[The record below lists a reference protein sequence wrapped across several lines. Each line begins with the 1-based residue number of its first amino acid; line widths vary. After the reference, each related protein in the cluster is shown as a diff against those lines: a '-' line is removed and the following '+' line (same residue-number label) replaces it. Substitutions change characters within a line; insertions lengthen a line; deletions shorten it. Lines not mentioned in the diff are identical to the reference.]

1 MKRGTFNFEV
11 TVEGSLVD
19 IPENVET
26 LRRLWLDR
34 TFINGSNLGPGNAG
48 DFDYGAWHVS
58 CHVTGAGG
66 VRQAADG
73 RLLWLEISY
82 DRNPDLYYAS
92 LTAETSGRVSTYRL
106 GSPEA
111 NALLQG
117 SKLLGFVE
125 GNSTGHISARRVN
138 DPPTRFNNWP
148 RQDFD
153 QPVDS
158 SSEGGKVWEHW
169 CTLRDIRPS
178 CAIANSI
185 LSAYVSLVAAL
196 GDQFP
201 PTVARGRRD
210 YSHPIQ
216 LCTFVRA
223 GFTSKESATWNTIP
237 TAIPAAGEKLL
248 LEARPVDAL
257 AAVKQLSW
265 VDPPRYYMFS
275 RRISRWSSTSD
286 VKQDLQNFGL

>member
-11 TVEGSLVD
+11 TVEGSLAD
-19 IPENVET
+19 IPENVEA

-34 TFINGSNLGPGNAG
+34 TYINGSNLGPGNAG

-58 CHVTGAGG
+58 CHVAGAGG

-92 LTAETSGRVSTYRL
+92 LTAEASGRVSTYRL
-106 GSPEA
+106 DSPQA

-125 GNSTGHISARRVN
+125 GNSTGHISARQVN
-138 DPPTRFNNWP
+138 DPPTRFNSWQ

-158 SSEGGKVWEHW
+158 SGQGGKVWEHW

-178 CAIANSI
+178 CGIANSV

-210 YSHPIQ
+210 YSHPTQ

-237 TAIPAAGEKLL
+237 MAIPTALEKLL
-248 LEARPVDAL
+248 LEARPADAL

-265 VDPPRYYMFS
+265 ADPPCYYMFS
-275 RRISRWSSTSD
+275 RRISHWSSTSA

>member
-11 TVEGSLVD
+11 TVEGCLVD

-58 CHVTGAGG
+58 CHVAGAGG

-73 RLLWLEISY
+73 RLLWLEIFY
-82 DRNPDLYYAS
+82 DRNSDLYYAS

-106 GSPEA
+106 DSPEA

-125 GNSTGHISARRVN
+125 GNSTGHISARRIN
-138 DPPTRFNNWP
+138 DSPTRFNNWQ

-158 SSEGGKVWEHW
+158 SGQGGKVWEHW

-178 CAIANSI
+178 CAIANSV
-185 LSAYVSLVAAL
+185 LSAYVSIAAAL

-210 YSHPIQ
+210 YSHPMQ
-216 LCTFVRA
+216 LCTLVRA
-223 GFTSKESATWNTIP
+223 GFTSKESAMWDTIPMAIP
-237 TAIPAAGEKLL
+237 TAVEKLL
-248 LEARPVDAL
+248 LEARPADAL

-265 VDPPRYYMFS
+265 VDPPCYYMFS
-275 RRISRWSSTSD
+275 RRISHWSSTSA
-286 VKQDLQNFGL
+286 VKQDLQNLGL

>member
-11 TVEGSLVD
+11 TAEGNLAD
-19 IPENVET
+19 IAENVET

-34 TFINGSNLGPGNAG
+34 TIINGSSLGPGRAG

-58 CHVTGAGG
+58 CHVAGAGG
-66 VRQAADG
+66 VRQTADG

-92 LTAETSGRVSTYRL
+92 VTADTAGRVSTYRL
-106 GSPEA
+106 DSPEA
-111 NALLQG
+111 KALLQG
-117 SKLLGFVE
+117 SKLLGFIE
-125 GNSTGHISARRVN
+125 GNSTGHISARQVN

-158 SSEGGKVWEHW
+158 SGQGGKVWEHW
-169 CTLRDIRPS
+169 CTIRDIRPS
-178 CAIANSI
+178 CAIANSV
-185 LSAYVSLVAAL
+185 LGAYVSLVAAL
-196 GDQFP
+196 GDLFP

-210 YSHPIQ
+210 YSHPTQ
-216 LCTFVRA
+216 LCAFVRA
-223 GFTSKESATWNTIP
+223 GFTSKESATWDTMP
-237 TAIPAAGEKLL
+237 VAIPAVPEKLL
-248 LEARPVDAL
+248 LEARPADAL

-265 VDPPRYYMFS
+265 TDPPRYYMFS
-275 RRISRWSSTSD
+275 RKISHWSSASA
-286 VKQDLQNFGL
+286 VKQDLQGFGF

>member
-11 TVEGSLVD
+11 TSEGNLVD
-19 IPENVET
+19 IPQNVET

-34 TFINGSNLGPGNAG
+34 TIINSSSLGPGNSG

-58 CHVTGAGG
+58 CHITGAGG

-92 LTAETSGRVSTYRL
+92 VTAETAGRVSTYRFD
-106 GSPEA
+106 SPEA
-111 NALLQG
+111 TALLQG

-125 GNSTGHISARRVN
+125 GNSTGHISARGVN
-138 DPPTRFNNWP
+138 DPPSRFNNWQ

-153 QPVDS
+153 QPVDGS
-158 SSEGGKVWEHW
+158 GQGGKVWEHW
-169 CTLRDIRPS
+169 CTLRDIRSS
-178 CAIANSI
+178 CEIANSV
-185 LSAYVSLVAAL
+185 LRAYVSLVAAL
-196 GDQFP
+196 GDLFP

-210 YSHPIQ
+210 YSHPTQ
-216 LCTFVRA
+216 LCAFVRA
-223 GFTSKESATWNTIP
+223 GFTSRESATWDTKP
-237 TAIPAAGEKLL
+237 VAIPAAAEDLL
-248 LEARPVDAL
+248 LEARPADAL

-265 VDPPRYYMFS
+265 ADPPRYYMFS
-275 RRISRWSSTSD
+275 RRISRWSAASA
-286 VKQDLQNFGL
+286 VRQDLQGFGL